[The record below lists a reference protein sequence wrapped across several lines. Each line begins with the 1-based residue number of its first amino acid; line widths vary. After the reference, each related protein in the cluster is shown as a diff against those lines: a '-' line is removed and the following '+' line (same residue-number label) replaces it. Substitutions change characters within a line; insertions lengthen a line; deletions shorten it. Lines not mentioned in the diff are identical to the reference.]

1 MHEWLEKHLRTM
13 SSRWVTEVRQMDVEL
28 TLNPFKPKAYS
39 FGILAAQ
46 TIQWELKQYLGFSSK
61 KKSGVD
67 WCTSAEEKEA
77 ACNNI
82 GEPAWL
88 PSPLPALIEGN
99 PLWLRS
105 AAALPLLS
113 TTVIKTSAQLFASL
127 YTVCSQQFPACS
139 QQFAACWQSIR
150 QCCKPPP
157 AATAGE
163 ISSDLYGLSGCDILN
178 LTFCRLDF
186 HQLLIKIS

>member
-1 MHEWLEKHLRTM
+1 MRAKAVF
-13 SSRWVTEVRQMDVEL
+13 WVCQVL
-28 TLNPFKPKAYS
+28 SLLP
-39 FGILAAQ
+39 
-46 TIQWELKQYLGFSSK
+46 SK
-61 KKSGVD
+61 KKSGVE

-113 TTVIKTSAQLFASL
+113 TTVIKTSAQLFATL
-127 YTVCSQQFPACS
+127 YTQFVRNSFQLVHNSLLLVGKAS
-139 QQFAACWQSIR
+139 ASAANR
-150 QCCKPPP
+150 
-157 AATAGE
+157 
-163 ISSDLYGLSGCDILN
+163 
-178 LTFCRLDF
+178 
-186 HQLLIKIS
+186 HQLLLQLLITHFLWLAHISLPRLRSRMEVCNLQSLDNLLPCLWILIIPHIALRELHSYTL